1 MQDRSRNLR
10 AFAGTQFTRIASSNA
25 VNRAYD
31 LASKAKGAVV
41 EQASSSRPPVGANGQ
56 PQTWKEWALQKIPM
70 RGPPVVGVE
79 VCTCTFLVNST
90 IPKIAFKLILCI
102 YRPSISFQAG
112 VQEGLQIE
120 MVSSSLIDI
129 LTSILI
135 VISAGFILVLH
146 VSGFASSLRPPEQA
160 TRSQKAFMAIA
171 RRMAALPKLPPDDV
185 PYMGGNNHLHLSPS
199 AQDLLQPQVSEED
212 READEIQ
219 ALNAELAELPDE
231 LRPSLSRESIATSQ
245 SIPLDQ
251 LRRMHANVDTRLQ
264 PFWSSSVPNRPVKLS
279 IFSAQ
284 EEDKDEIIQSTS
296 YAPLP
301 QGRRPLF
308 TVQTSTDAQG
318 IFTEQ
323 IAIPYETIATN
334 PEALSIAF
342 GGYNTEPK
350 VSDLRLSK
358 VYL

>member
-1 MQDRSRNLR
+1 MQDRSKNLR

-41 EQASSSRPPVGANGQ
+41 EQAAGSRPHTPVGANGQ

-79 VCTCTFLVNST
+79 VYITPSQIFISVGFQIN
-90 IPKIAFKLILCI
+90 I
-102 YRPSISFQAG
+102 YRLSTSFQAG
-112 VQEGLQIE
+112 VLEGVRTE
-120 MVSSSLIDI
+120 MVGSSLLDIPIAI
-129 LTSILI
+129 LT
-135 VISAGFILVLH
+135 VNSAGFTLELH

-171 RRMAALPKLPPDDV
+171 RRMAALPKLPPDDILYAGRN
-185 PYMGGNNHLHLSPS
+185 PQSHLSPS
-199 AQDLLQPQVSEED
+199 TQDLLTPQVPEED
-212 READEIQ
+212 REAEEMQ
-219 ALNAELAELPDE
+219 ALNAELAEMPAE
-231 LRPSLSRESIATSQ
+231 LRPSITRETAAAAPQ

-251 LRRMHANVDTRLQ
+251 LRRMHMNVDARLQ

-284 EEDKDEIIQSTS
+284 EEDKDQIIQATS
-296 YAPLP
+296 YTPLE
-301 QGRRPLF
+301 QGRKPLF

-318 IFTEQ
+318 TFTEQ
-323 IAIPYETIATN
+323 VRIPYEVIATN

-342 GGYNTEPK
+342 GGYDTEPK
-350 VSDLRLSK
+350 VSDRSLSR
-358 VYL
+358 V